1 MQTTNEMLLDLAGQP
16 HTKFVIPA
24 YQRAYSWREREC
36 RELWLDLHRAAKS
49 GANHFMGTFLYSVEN
64 GGETEA
70 GAPNELRRLAVVDG
84 QQRLTTITL
93 IIVALVRH
101 LRAKGVSLGD
111 ATADE
116 IESRFLFADA
126 GGAAVGGLDAVG
138 AADAAGVGAA
148 GAVEGAANASAARDV
163 KLTLSRNDRDTLY
176 AVVRGKA
183 LTFPTSQNVID
194 NLAFFEGLMSQ
205 EDFDPERLWA
215 GLKLMGV
222 IAARVERDDP
232 AQLIFESLN
241 SKGLPLT
248 TADLVRNYLLLAE
261 SHEEQTRLY
270 DQYWE
275 AIEGVFQPDP
285 GSLRLDNGIQG
296 WLSVRFRKVRAKGAG
311 EVYSV
316 FKQYVEDEF
325 TGSTESL
332 LRELRNFS
340 LVWAENYRYHA
351 VKKYRSSAN
360 WAVNGNATLTSGYEK
375 KAASNQAYA
384 DKVRAEL
391 DATDASL

>member
-16 HTKFVIPA
+16 YTKFVIPA

-64 GGETEA
+64 GGEAEA

-111 ATADE
+111 ATANE

-126 GGAAVGGLDAVG
+126 VG
-138 AADAAGVGAA
+138 AAD
-148 GAVEGAANASAARDV
+148 AARDV

-176 AVVRGKA
+176 AVVRGEA
-183 LTFPTSQNVID
+183 LTFPASQNVID
-194 NLAFFEGLMSQ
+194 NLAFFEGLMAQ